1 MRPHLFAPWLEWD
14 LGAPHRVLSWAVHR
28 PGLVTAWRLL
38 WREVRDDDLTPEL
51 DAASWLAGEL
61 ERIGAGRSVAMLTSR
76 RLAAHVTARAEVEGI
91 RADCL
96 ATVGL
101 SNAERAGTRLA
112 RQPGG
117 WGTINVAVRLSEG
130 LSTPALLEA
139 ISIAAEAR
147 TLAVVEAG
155 LQLPTGIASGTG
167 TDCLALACPPGDL
180 PHIGLHTAAGEAL
193 GRAVHQAVAQ
203 GVAEWRCGPVAHP
216 QAARMDGPRVAAP
229 PGG

>member
-1 MRPHLFAPWLEWD
+1 MKPHLFAPWLEWD

-38 WREVRDDDLTPEL
+38 WREVRDDELTPEL
-51 DAASWLAGEL
+51 DAERWLQDEL
-61 ERIGAGRSVAMLTSR
+61 EAIGAGRAVVMLTSR
-76 RLAAHVTARAEVEGI
+76 RLSAHVTASAEVEGI

-101 SNAERAGTRLA
+101 SNAERAGTRRPLPA
-112 RQPGG
+112 TD
-117 WGTINVAVRLSEG
+117 WGTINIGVRLSAG
-130 LSTPALLEA
+130 LSTPAMIEA

-155 LQLPTGIASGTG
+155 LQLPTGTASGTG
-167 TDCLALACPPGDL
+167 TDCLALACPLGEL
-180 PHIGLHTAAGEAL
+180 PHVGLHTAAGEAL

-203 GVAEWRCGPVAHP
+203 GVAGWRAGPAAHP
-216 QAARMDGPRVAAP
+216 LAGRMSQPASAG
-229 PGG
+229 